1 MQFTRYLSAALLA
14 ASTLASLP
22 AAAANICQADK
33 LTCPTTMPVGGY
45 CECKSHGAVQSG
57 TVAPPH
63 APHAPVN
70 AAAGGCN
77 LHPNAPGCP

>member
-14 ASTLASLP
+14 ASMLASLP
-22 AAAANICQADK
+22 AAAANICQAEK

-45 CECKSHGAVQSG
+45 CECKAHGDVQSG
-57 TVAPPH
+57 TVVPHH

-70 AAAGGCN
+70 STAGGCN